1 MAGVLSQFFTS
12 PDVELHR
19 AAARQ
24 AEASHYGHTPHSA
37 ARGGGEEAG
46 GETRPWPRGGGPP
59 SVQGV
64 LPSPE

>member
-46 GETRPWPRGGGPP
+46 ARPDHGL
-59 SVQGV
+59 VAEV
-64 LPSPE
+64 LQVCKGWSLVL